1 MSAKTQTPSVSGL
14 SQNPGIWLNVLTI
27 WHTILPI
34 CCLAGA
40 IWIWQSNTPEISWL
54 QWGFIAV
61 LVITAI
67 LSAITVP
74 LILRRD
80 HRGRILSLAINYL
93 GFLFSLFAV
102 MQVLGI
108 FVGIDSLANTFG
120 RGVLYLAGVFAGYLI
135 NTIGDRYENYP
146 QRERFFRRL
155 GKSTMAFFGLLF
167 LFAVGIVPG
176 IISLISRFTTLAPF
190 VLTAVMLLFGLMS
203 WAMWRQPSALAMH
216 AKNIHEEMLNGYL
229 FLSPNLLGFLFFF
242 AGPLLLSFYV
252 SFTDWDAFGSKNW
265 IGLTNY
271 AKIINL
277 DVTTLDDPKQRA
289 SEVLDVQV
297 YDELSRLSLFGKHI
311 IIGAEDKLFWLAL
324 RNTFVFSLLV
334 VPLSVIPALLLANLL
349 NTKLPGMKFFRA
361 VYFLPSIAA
370 VVGVALIWQW
380 LYNAAVGYINYAI
393 TSAVI
398 LINSIPGVVL
408 ADPQIRWLSD
418 TRTALLAVVIM
429 SAWQWIGFNT
439 VLFLAG
445 LQNIP
450 GELYEAAIVDG
461 AGRWAKFWNITI
473 PLLAPTTFF
482 VVTTAIIQALQLFE
496 QVYVLIPT
504 EPPGGPNN
512 ATLSLV
518 LYLYQKGFQR
528 FDQGYASAVAW
539 FLFVVIFSVTL
550 FQFLRQRSGT
560 GAYSS

>member
-1 MSAKTQTPSVSGL
+1 MRASTQKPSTSATDH
-14 SQNPGIWLNVLTI
+14 NPGIWLNVLAA
-27 WHTILPI
+27 WHTLLAFG
-34 CCLAGA
+34 CLVGA
-40 IWIWQSNTPEISWL
+40 VWLWQRNSPEASWL
-54 QWGFIAV
+54 QWLFLIA
-61 LVITAI
+61 LVIAATA
-67 LSAITVP
+67 SAISVP

-80 HRGRILSLAINYL
+80 HRGRILSLTIDYL
-93 GFLFSLFAV
+93 GFLFCMLVS
-102 MQVLGI
+102 MHVLGI
-108 FVGIDSLANTFG
+108 FTGIDSLAGTFG
-120 RGVLYLAGVFAGYLI
+120 RGIIYLAGVFAGYLI

-146 QRERFFRRL
+146 RREQFFRRL
-155 GKSTMAFFGLLF
+155 GKAVMAIFGLLF

-176 IISLISRFTTLAPF
+176 IISLISRFNSPLPF
-190 VLTAVMLLFGLMS
+190 ALTAGMLLFGLMI
-203 WAMWRQPSALAMH
+203 WAMWRQSSAQAMG
-216 AKNIHEEMLNGYL
+216 AKNIHEEILNGYL

-242 AGPLLLSFYV
+242 AGPLLFSLYV

-277 DVTTLDDPKQRA
+277 DIATLDSLDQRA
-289 SEVLDVQV
+289 SEALDVSI
-297 YDELSRLSLFGKHI
+297 YDELTRFSLIGKHI

-324 RNTFVFSLLV
+324 RNTFVFSLLA

-349 NTKLPGMKFFRA
+349 NTKLLGMKFYRA
-361 VYFLPSIAA
+361 IYFLPSIAA

-380 LYNAAVGYINYAI
+380 LYNAAVGYINYGI
-393 TSAVI
+393 TST
-398 LINSIPGVVL
+398 INFLNSVLGV
-408 ADPQIRWLSD
+408 AIIDPQIRWLSD
-418 TRTALLAVVIM
+418 TSTALLAVVIM
-429 SAWQWIGFNT
+429 SAWQWVGFNT

-445 LQNIP
+445 LQSIP

-461 AGRWAKFWNITI
+461 AGRLAKFWNITI

-482 VVTTAIIQALQLFE
+482 VVTTTIIQALQLFE

-539 FLFVVIFSVTL
+539 VLFVVIFSVTL
-550 FQFLRQRSGT
+550 FQFLRQRSGQ
-560 GAYSS
+560 GAYSA

>member
-1 MSAKTQTPSVSGL
+1 MKAVTQTLPVSRVN
-14 SQNPGIWLNVLTI
+14 QNPGIWLNVLTI
-27 WHTILPI
+27 WHIILPI
-34 CCLAGA
+34 ACLAGA
-40 IWIWQSNTPEISWL
+40 VWVWQSNTPEISSL

-61 LVITAI
+61 LVITAV
-67 LSAITVP
+67 LSVITVP

-80 HRGRILSLAINYL
+80 HRGRVLSLAINYL
-93 GFLFSLFAV
+93 GFLFSLFGA

-108 FVGIDSLANTFG
+108 FIGIDSLASTFG
-120 RGVLYLAGVFAGYLI
+120 RGILYLAGVLAGYLI
-135 NTIGDRYENYP
+135 SSIGDRYENYP
-146 QRERFFRRL
+146 ERERFFRRL
-155 GKSTMAFFGLLF
+155 GKIIMAVFGVFFLI
-167 LFAVGIVPG
+167 AAGIVPG
-176 IISLISRFTTLAPF
+176 IISLTSRFNTPIPFALTLA
-190 VLTAVMLLFGLMS
+190 MLIFGLMS
-203 WAMWRQPSALAMH
+203 WAMWRQPSAQAMH
-216 AKNIHEEMLNGYL
+216 AKNKHEEMLNGYL

-277 DVTTLDDPKQRA
+277 DVATLEDPKQRA

-297 YDELSRLSLFGKHI
+297 YDELTRFNLFGKNI
-311 IIGAEDKLFWLAL
+311 VIGAEDKLFWLAL
-324 RNTFVFSLLV
+324 RNTFLFSILV

-380 LYNAAVGYINYAI
+380 LYNAAVGYINYGI
-393 TSAVI
+393 TSAVT
-398 LINSIPGVVL
+398 LINSIPGIAL

-539 FLFVVIFSVTL
+539 VLFVVIFGVTL
-550 FQFLRQRSGT
+550 FQFLRQRSGS

>member
-1 MSAKTQTPSVSGL
+1 MKARTQPPSVSRL
-14 SQNPGIWLNVLTI
+14 NQSPGIWLNVLAI
-27 WHTILPI
+27 WHALLTVGF
-34 CCLAGA
+34 LAGVVVL
-40 IWIWQSNTPEISWL
+40 WQRFSPEATRL
-54 QWGFIAV
+54 QWLYIII
-61 LVITAI
+61 LVIVAV

-74 LILRRD
+74 LIIRRD
-80 HRGRILSLAINYL
+80 HRGRIISLAIDYL
-93 GFLFSLFAV
+93 GFLFCLFGS
-102 MQVLGI
+102 MHVLGI
-108 FVGIDSLANTFG
+108 FVGIDSLADTFG
-120 RGVLYLAGVFAGYLI
+120 RGILFLAGVIAGYLI

-146 QRERFFRRL
+146 QREQFFRRL
-155 GKSTMAFFGLLF
+155 GKIIMAIFAILF
-167 LFAVGIVPG
+167 LFAVGIVSG
-176 IISLISRFTTLAPF
+176 ILSLLSRLNTPLPIALIAG
-190 VLTAVMLLFGLMS
+190 VLLFGLMI
-203 WAMWRQPSALAMH
+203 WAMWRRPSAQAMG

-229 FLSPNLLGFLFFF
+229 FLSPNLFGFLFFF

-271 AKIINL
+271 AKIVNL
-277 DVTTLDDPKQRA
+277 DIATLDDPKQRA

-297 YDELSRLSLFGKHI
+297 YDELTRFSLFGQHI
-311 IIGAEDKLFWLAL
+311 VIGAEDKLFWLAL
-324 RNTFVFSLLV
+324 RNTFVFSVLA

-380 LYNAAVGYINYAI
+380 LYNAAVGYINYGVTSTI
-393 TSAVI
+393 TF
-398 LINSIPGVVL
+398 INSVFGMAVV
-408 ADPQIRWLSD
+408 DPQIRWLSD

-450 GELYEAAIVDG
+450 AELYEAATVDG
-461 AGRWAKFWNITI
+461 AGRWAKFWNVTI

-539 FLFVVIFSVTL
+539 VLFIVIFSVTL
-550 FQFLRQRSGT
+550 FQFLRQRSGK
-560 GAYSS
+560 GAYSV

>member
-1 MSAKTQTPSVSGL
+1 MRAKNQTQSVSSL
-14 SQNPGIWLNVLTI
+14 SQSSGIWLNVLTI

-34 CCLAGA
+34 FCLAGVT
-40 IWIWQSNTPEISWL
+40 WFWQRNTPEISWL

-61 LVITAI
+61 LVLTAI
-67 LSAITVP
+67 LSIITVS
-74 LILRRD
+74 LIIRRD
-80 HRGRILSLAINYL
+80 HRGRILSLVINYL

-102 MQVLGI
+102 MQVLGVFI
-108 FVGIDSLANTFG
+108 GIDSLASTFS
-120 RGVLYLAGVFAGYLI
+120 RGILYLVGVFAGYLI
-135 NTIGDRYENYP
+135 GTIGDRYEDFP

-155 GKSTMAFFGLLF
+155 GKSIMAIFGVFF

-176 IISLISRFTTLAPF
+176 ILSLISHFNTPAPLA
-190 VLTAVMLLFGLMS
+190 LTAAMLVFGLMS
-203 WAMWRQPSALAMH
+203 WAMWRQPSAQAMH
-216 AKNIHEEMLNGYL
+216 AKNKHEEILNGYL

-277 DVTTLDDPKQRA
+277 DIATLDDPKQRA
-289 SEVLDVQV
+289 SEVLDVKI
-297 YDELSRLSLFGKHI
+297 YDELTRFSLFGTHI

-324 RNTFVFSLLV
+324 RNTFVFSLMV

-380 LYNAAVGYINYAI
+380 LYNAAVGYINYGI
-393 TSAVI
+393 TSVTN
-398 LINSIPGVVL
+398 LINLIPGVAL

-450 GELYEAAIVDG
+450 VELYEAAVVDG
-461 AGRWAKFWNITI
+461 ADRWAKFWNITI
-473 PLLAPTTFF
+473 PMLAPTTFF

-550 FQFLRQRSGT
+550 FQFLRQRSGS
-560 GAYSS
+560 GAYST

>member
-1 MSAKTQTPSVSGL
+1 MGAKTQTLSDYSPSIS
-14 SQNPGIWLNVLTI
+14 PGIWLNVLTI
-27 WHTILPI
+27 WHIILPI
-34 CCLAGA
+34 GCLVGA

-54 QWGFIAV
+54 QWGFIAA

-93 GFLFSLFAV
+93 GFLFSLFAL
-102 MQVLGI
+102 MQVLGV
-108 FVGIDSLANTFG
+108 FVGIDSLADTFG
-120 RGVLYLAGVFAGYLI
+120 RGVLYLGGAFTGYLI

-155 GKSTMAFFGLLF
+155 GKIIMAVFGLLF
-167 LFAVGIVPG
+167 LFAVGMTTGIV
-176 IISLISRFTTLAPF
+176 SLVSRFNTPVPF
-190 VLTAVMLLFGLMS
+190 VLTTVMLVFGLMS
-203 WAMWRQPSALAMH
+203 WAMWRQSSAQAMH
-216 AKNIHEEMLNGYL
+216 AKNKHEEMLNGYL

-265 IGLTNY
+265 VGLTNY
-271 AKIINL
+271 TKIINL
-277 DVTTLDDPKQRA
+277 DVATLDDPKQRA
-289 SEVLDVQV
+289 SEVLNVQV
-297 YDELSRLSLFGKHI
+297 YDELTRFSLFGQHI

-349 NTKLPGMKFFRA
+349 NTKLPGIKFFRA

-380 LYNAAVGYINYAI
+380 LYNAAVGYINYGI
-393 TSAVI
+393 TSAVT
-398 LINSIPGVVL
+398 LINSIPGIAL

-439 VLFLAG
+439 ILFLAG

-550 FQFLRQRSGT
+550 FQFLRQRSGS

>member
-1 MSAKTQTPSVSGL
+1 M
-14 SQNPGIWLNVLTI
+14 
-27 WHTILPI
+27 
-34 CCLAGA
+34 
-40 IWIWQSNTPEISWL
+40 
-54 QWGFIAV
+54 
-61 LVITAI
+61 
-67 LSAITVP
+67 P
-74 LILRRD
+74 LILRRE

-93 GFLFSLFAV
+93 GFLICLFGSMHA
-102 MQVLGI
+102 LGI
-108 FVGIDSLANTFG
+108 FVGIDSLASSFG
-120 RGVLYLAGVFAGYLI
+120 RGILFLAGVLSGYLI
-135 NTIGDRYENYP
+135 TTIGDRYENHP
-146 QRERFFRRL
+146 GRERFFRRL
-155 GKSTMAFFGLLF
+155 GKIIMAIFGILF
-167 LFAVGIVPG
+167 LFAVGILPG
-176 IISLISRFTTLAPF
+176 IISLLSRFNSPATLALG
-190 VLTAVMLLFGLMS
+190 VGVLLFGLMI
-203 WAMWRQPSALAMH
+203 WAMWQQPSAQAMG
-216 AKNIHEEMLNGYL
+216 AKNIHEEILNGYL
-229 FLSPNLLGFLFFF
+229 FLSPNLFGFLFFF

-271 AKIINL
+271 AKIVNL
-277 DVTTLDDPKQRA
+277 DIATLEDPKQRA
-289 SEVLDVQV
+289 SEILDVKV
-297 YDELSRLSLFGKHI
+297 YDELTRFSLFGKHI

-324 RNTFVFSLLV
+324 RNTFIFSVLA
-334 VPLSVIPALLLANLL
+334 VPLSIIPALFLANLL
-349 NTKLPGMKFFRA
+349 NSKLPGMKFFRA
-361 VYFLPSIAA
+361 IYFLPSIAA

-380 LYNAAVGYINYAI
+380 LYNAAVGYINYGI
-393 TSAVI
+393 TSMVG
-398 LINSIPGVVL
+398 LINSVTDSALI
-408 ADPQIRWLSD
+408 DPQIRWLSD

-450 GELYEAAIVDG
+450 GELYEAATVDG
-461 AGRWAKFWNITI
+461 AGQWAKFWNITI

-539 FLFVVIFSVTL
+539 VLFVVIFSVTL
-550 FQFLRQRSGT
+550 FQFLRQRSGR
-560 GAYSS
+560 GAYSV